1 VATSKSIVQRLKERL
16 AARQTVVD
24 EVEQAR
30 LIAQI
35 GASSAELRLEAARAL
50 ADFPTDAAATAL
62 AEAVRDRDVR
72 VREAAARSIRAIA
85 ARARVPVT
93 PVMDAL
99 QIEPADSPALFP
111 LVAALRALGPGE
123 AAERVVMEKK
133 GWGIARASHAKI
145 DEMVALREKLAEFS
159 ADSVA
164 MEVAFDELFVRL
176 DDPDPDIRADV
187 RGSLAS
193 NRYSVRPLWAIYNE
207 LMETEPRR
215 AVLAGRVIGH
225 RLNPH
230 GLSRVPVGTTM
241 TKLGVAIAFISCACP
256 NCGRENPN
264 IPVPQRA
271 LDLQFEGRL
280 TAEGAAF
287 ALPVICDFC
296 GSEFYVAFGEDPR

>member
-1 VATSKSIVQRLKERL
+1 
-16 AARQTVVD
+16 
-24 EVEQAR
+24 
-30 LIAQI
+30 
-35 GASSAELRLEAARAL
+35 
-50 ADFPTDAAATAL
+50 
-62 AEAVRDRDVR
+62 
-72 VREAAARSIRAIA
+72 
-85 ARARVPVT
+85 
-93 PVMDAL
+93 
-99 QIEPADSPALFP
+99 
-111 LVAALRALGPGE
+111 
-123 AAERVVMEKK
+123 
-133 GWGIARASHAKI
+133 
-145 DEMVALREKLAEFS
+145 
-159 ADSVA
+159 